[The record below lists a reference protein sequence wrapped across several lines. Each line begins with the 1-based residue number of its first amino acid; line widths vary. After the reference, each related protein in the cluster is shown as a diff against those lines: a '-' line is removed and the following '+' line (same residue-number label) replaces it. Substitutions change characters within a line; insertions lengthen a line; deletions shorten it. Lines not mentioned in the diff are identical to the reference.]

1 MLPNTYEAL
10 LSSGKKRYLPGGSCY
25 KHTNFP
31 LNIWKTITALIRA
44 QIKNQIT
51 FEYSLYPT

>member
-1 MLPNTYEAL
+1 MKHFCLVER
-10 LSSGKKRYLPGGSCY
+10 KRYLPGGSCY